1 LAIKLFFLTPDT
13 NKPWGSSLMRGNQLC
28 EIAERHLGDR
38 FECATMEMPL
48 TGKRQPKRG
57 LNALHQIAWMATC
70 PRDAIYFVTKQC
82 LERLHPVSAEILNW
96 RARGVL
102 FDYVDADM
110 ATVPMHGTDIHLC
123 ASYTQYHYM
132 TREQRHVLP
141 ASVALLLHGYD
152 NRLQSCAPTTGAA
165 HAVYWG
171 ALENTRIPPA
181 LADKIFLI
189 SGATG
194 PSADI
199 MHTLSRYRLHYGIR
213 TTSMASRKTIFKPL
227 TKAANAAA
235 CGANIII
242 NRDAH
247 DAVDLLG
254 TDYPYLVD
262 AGDDDNIVKVFE
274 HAREG
279 VDGPN
284 WVKAR
289 SAMDDLA
296 AQLSP
301 ESTARQLRLILRPL
315 AE

>member
-1 LAIKLFFLTPDT
+1 
-13 NKPWGSSLMRGNQLC
+13 
-28 EIAERHLGDR
+28 
-38 FECATMEMPL
+38 
-48 TGKRQPKRG
+48 
-57 LNALHQIAWMATC
+57 
-70 PRDAIYFVTKQC
+70 
-82 LERLHPVSAEILNW
+82 
-96 RARGVL
+96 
-102 FDYVDADM
+102 
-110 ATVPMHGTDIHLC
+110 
-123 ASYTQYHYM
+123 
-132 TREQRHVLP
+132 
-141 ASVALLLHGYD
+141 
-152 NRLQSCAPTTGAA
+152 
-165 HAVYWG
+165 
-171 ALENTRIPPA
+171 
-181 LADKIFLI
+181 
-189 SGATG
+189 
-194 PSADI
+194 
-199 MHTLSRYRLHYGIR
+199 
-213 TTSMASRKTIFKPL
+213 MASRKTIFKPL